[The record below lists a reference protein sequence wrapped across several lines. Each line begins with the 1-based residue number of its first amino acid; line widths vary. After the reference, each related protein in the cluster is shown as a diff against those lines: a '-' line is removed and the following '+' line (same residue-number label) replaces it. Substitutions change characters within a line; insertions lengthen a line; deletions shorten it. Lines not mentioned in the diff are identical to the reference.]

1 MGSLGSYGRKCDF
14 FWPAFDRL
22 LTLLWDNVWA
32 GVRPGSENV
41 PAALRV
47 AGVFLAG
54 GDSCRAAT
62 SLSCQSLDEVS
73 PAAKE
78 SGGDESGVSCE
89 RRTATVRKHV
99 LLFVLCAV
107 VGNAEFGVCVFREK
121 WEYGICSSRIY
132 EYSTDKRITV
142 LYIYIHTVRTT
153 TLYLVYEFT
162 DVPAL
167 R

>member
-1 MGSLGSYGRKCDF
+1 MRIGWALKKWGVPASLGSCGRKCDF
-14 FWPAFDRL
+14 FGSAFDRL
-22 LTLLWDNVWA
+22 LTLLWNSVWA

-54 GDSCRAAT
+54 GDPCRAAT

-107 VGNAEFGVCVFREK
+107 VGIRNLVWCICCDKREYVLWNFWCEDFLGNVAEFGMFVGAGFNHC
-121 WEYGICSSRIY
+121 
-132 EYSTDKRITV
+132 
-142 LYIYIHTVRTT
+142 
-153 TLYLVYEFT
+153 
-162 DVPAL
+162 
-167 R
+167 